1 MLSKNS
7 RNAVNIITG
16 ISISGVAVVSMALI
30 IVLSVFNGF
39 EKLINSLYAS
49 FDPDIKIT
57 VAKGK
62 TFTPDAV
69 FYEELLK
76 MPEVAGVAKVLEE
89 KALVR
94 YGKQEM
100 IAIVKGVDEA
110 FEETSEIK
118 KSIVRGAYFNELQ
131 GKAFGIAGQGV
142 VNELSLGIGD
152 VLSPLFIYVPK
163 PGKKISPD
171 PSKEF
176 STGQV
181 YISGAFSIQADLD
194 NQYLILP
201 LSKVASLLQKEG
213 QISALEIALKSDA
226 DHFVFQERIRK
237 KLGDTYKVQNRF
249 EQHETLY
256 KIMKT
261 EKWAIFM
268 IFTFILII
276 ATFNIVGSLTMLI
289 IDKKEDLRTLW
300 NLGANIETIRK
311 IFIYEGILITG
322 VGAVIGIVLGSII
335 CLLQEHVGLLQL
347 GNGDGSF
354 VVSNY
359 PVAMH
364 WEDLMVVLVIVMTI
378 GALAARFPV
387 RRIRFESH
395 Q

>member
-1 MLSKNS
+1 M
-7 RNAVNIITG
+7 NIITG
-16 ISISGVAVVSMALI
+16 ISISGVAVVAMALI

-39 EKLINSLYAS
+39 EKLIHSLYAS

-57 VAKGK
+57 ADKGK
-62 TFTPDAV
+62 TFTSDAV
-69 FYEELLK
+69 FYDALLK
-76 MPEVAGVAKVLEE
+76 MPEVAGVSSVLEE

-100 IAIVKGVDEA
+100 IAVIKGVDEA
-110 FEETSEIK
+110 FENTSDIK
-118 KSIVRGAYFNELQ
+118 KTIIRGAYFTELQ
-131 GKAFGIAGQGV
+131 GKSFGIAGQGV

-152 VLSPLFIYVPK
+152 VLSPVHIYVPK
-163 PGKKISPD
+163 PGKKINPD

-176 STGQV
+176 SIGQV

-201 LSKVASLLQKEG
+201 LDKVTSLLQKEG
-213 QISALEIALKSDA
+213 QISALEIALKPDA
-226 DHFVFQERIRK
+226 DHFDVQERISK
-237 KLGDTYKVQNRF
+237 QLGDAYKVQNRF

-268 IFTFILII
+268 IFTFILVI

-300 NLGANIETIRK
+300 NLGANIDTIRR

-322 VGAVIGIVLGSII
+322 IGAVIGIVLGSLI
-335 CLLQEHVGLLQL
+335 CLLQEHVGLLEL

-359 PVAMH
+359 PVSMH
-364 WEDLMVVLVIVMTI
+364 WGDLIIVLFIVMFI

>member
-39 EKLINSLYAS
+39 EKLIHSLYSS
-49 FDPDIKIT
+49 FDPDIKLTI
-57 VAKGK
+57 VKGK
-62 TFTPDAV
+62 SFVPDGAL
-69 FYEELLK
+69 YEELLK
-76 MPEVAGVAKVLEE
+76 MPEVAGVTKVLEE

-100 IAIVKGVDEA
+100 IAVIKGVDET
-110 FEETSEIK
+110 FEETSDIK
-118 KSIVRGAYFNELQ
+118 KAIVRGAYFNELQ
-131 GKAFGIAGQGV
+131 GKSFGIAGQGV

-163 PGKKISPD
+163 PGKKISTD

-201 LSKVASLLQKEG
+201 LEKVSRLLQKEG
-213 QISALEIALKSDA
+213 QISALEIALTSDA
-226 DHFVFQERIRK
+226 DHFAFQELLRERF
-237 KLGDTYKVQNRF
+237 GDAYNVKNRF

-289 IDKKEDLRTLW
+289 IDKKEDLKTLW
-300 NLGANIETIRK
+300 NMGANIDTIRS
-311 IFIYEGILITG
+311 IFIYEGMLITG
-322 VGAVIGIVLGSII
+322 VGAIIGIVLGGVI

-364 WEDLMVVLVIVMTI
+364 WEDLIVVLFIVMAI

-387 RRIRFESH
+387 RRIRFESN
-395 Q
+395 

>member
-16 ISISGVAVVSMALI
+16 ISISGVAVVAMALI

-39 EKLINSLYAS
+39 EKLINSLYSS

-57 VAKGK
+57 VVKGK
-62 TFTPDAV
+62 TFVPDAV
-69 FYEELLK
+69 FYETLLE
-76 MPEVAGVAKVLEE
+76 MPEVVAVSKVLEE

-100 IAIVKGVDEA
+100 IAVIKGVDQTYEK
-110 FEETSEIK
+110 TSQIK
-118 KSIVRGAYFNELQ
+118 TKIVRGAYFSELE
-131 GKAFGIAGQGV
+131 GKSFGIAGQGV
-142 VNELSLGIGD
+142 ANELSLGIGD
-152 VLSPLFIYVPK
+152 VLSPVHVYVPK
-163 PGKKISPD
+163 PGKKISTD

-176 STGQV
+176 STGQF

-201 LSKVASLLQKEG
+201 LEKVTSLLRKEG
-213 QISALEIALKSDA
+213 QVSALELALNPEA
-226 DHFVFQERIRK
+226 DHFAIQERIK
-237 KLGDTYKVQNRF
+237 TQLGAAYKVQNRF

-268 IFTFILII
+268 IFTFILVI

-289 IDKKEDLRTLW
+289 IDKKDDLRTLW
-300 NLGANIETIRK
+300 NMGANIDMIRR

-322 VGAVIGIVLGSII
+322 IGALIGIVLGSII
-335 CLLQEHVGLLQL
+335 CLLQEHVGLLEL
-347 GNGDGSF
+347 GNGNGAF

-364 WEDLMVVLVIVMTI
+364 WGDLIIVLFIVMFI

-387 RRIRFESH
+387 RRIRF
-395 Q
+395 